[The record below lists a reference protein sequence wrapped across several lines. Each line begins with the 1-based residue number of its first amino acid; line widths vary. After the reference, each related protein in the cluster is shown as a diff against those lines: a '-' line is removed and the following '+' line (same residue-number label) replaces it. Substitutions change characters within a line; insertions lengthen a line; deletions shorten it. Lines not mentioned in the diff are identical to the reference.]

1 MDKCLTPHYRVGN
14 CRFDDTNKV
23 LWTVHVI
30 VDVMQEWKERLLDG
44 VDIINGGLI
53 SNKSEVIGCHCKD
66 GSEFV
71 DGSHHVVAI
80 DREENTGFAVFD
92 NK

>member
-1 MDKCLTPHYRVGN
+1 MTPRYQVCD

-30 VDVMQEWKERLLDG
+30 VDVMQEWKDRFLNG
-44 VDIINGGLI
+44 VDIIVGRLA
-53 SNKSEVIGCHCKD
+53 SNKSEVIGCHCED
-66 GSEFV
+66 GGNFV
-71 DGSHHVVAI
+71 GGSHCVVAI
-80 DREENTGFAVFD
+80 DGEKDTCVAVFN